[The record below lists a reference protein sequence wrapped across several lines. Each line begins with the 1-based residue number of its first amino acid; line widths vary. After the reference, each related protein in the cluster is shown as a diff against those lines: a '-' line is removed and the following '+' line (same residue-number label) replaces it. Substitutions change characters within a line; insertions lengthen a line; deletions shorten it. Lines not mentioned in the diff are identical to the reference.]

1 MRKLD
6 YVLGSLVMRWL
17 LLLKYSEESEN
28 VSANPEKPPR
38 LCMGTKRSAGK
49 STSLRLLTSET
60 CVTPQRLYVEP
71 LLSGALREGGDIVHT
86 VEGERW
92 MRF

>member
-6 YVLGSLVMRWL
+6 YMLGSLVMRWL
-17 LLLKYSEESEN
+17 LLLKDIEESEN

-38 LCMGTKRSAGK
+38 LSMGTKRSAGK
-49 STSLRLLTSET
+49 SIRFRLKSGT

-71 LLSGALREGGDIVHT
+71 LLSDILKEGGDIVHT

-92 MRF
+92 MKF